1 MKKILYLLMAM
12 LAVVLPSCH
21 SNEQNYREAYEKA
34 VERRKTGIGAET
46 YAKIEAER
54 QRYTHVINGDS
65 VRMVYM
71 NTNVAIDSTDQA
83 KTYNVVVA
91 SFTQRINAK
100 SYRDRLR
107 EECGFP
113 SYVLFGGPDKLYY
126 VILQG
131 FDDKESA
138 AALLHDLNKKVKM
151 KAKKSQEVKNKWVKI
166 IIMEIYIKKV
176 MKEKK

>member
-1 MKKILYLLMAM
+1 MKKTLYIVLLAIIASLTMT
-12 LAVVLPSCH
+12 SCH
-21 SNEQNYREAYEKA
+21 SSEKNYREAYEKA
-34 VERRKTGIGAET
+34 MERRKTGIGAET

-71 NTNVAIDSTDQA
+71 NANVAIDSTDVP
-83 KTYNVVVA
+83 KPYNVIVA

-107 EECGFP
+107 EECGFAG

-126 VILQG
+126 VVLEG
-131 FDDKESA
+131 YDDRESA
-138 AALLHDLNKKVKM
+138 AAMLRDLDKKVSM
-151 KAKKSQEVKNKWVKI
+151 KILEPLPWILCKL
-166 IIMEIYIKKV
+166 
-176 MKEKK
+176 